1 MFSSIFSVKNM
12 GFHQDIYEVRDGF
25 DTFSWSSRMS
35 RGLPVGH
42 KSLPSIILIQEGSE
56 DFSFL
61 AFYCVKW
68 RIPSDL
74 CAGRYTDWYTGKYKM
89 RSRRRRLGPR
99 GGRQSDE
106 ELPGYTLYEDSRV
119 SECDQFQTYFSW
131 TMNICQVNALA
142 GLPVDH
148 FQSVRP
154 VSNVELKNNWG
165 LFSWTF
171 WFEPVFSELEASKVN
186 IHGFR
191 LDSPCKTVLKLQM
204 PGKKCFQKENFLILH
219 S

>member
-1 MFSSIFSVKNM
+1 MEFPDIKYNISSHSWQLFLKKHCRKNALNCMFSSIFSVKNM

-56 DFSFL
+56 DFSFS

-89 RSRRRRLGPR
+89 RSRRRRLGPQR
-99 GGRQSDE
+99 RE
-106 ELPGYTLYEDSRV
+106 TEWWRASRLHLV
-119 SECDQFQTYFSW
+119 RR
-131 TMNICQVNALA
+131 
-142 GLPVDH
+142 
-148 FQSVRP
+148 FQSLTISLRVWS
-154 VSNVELKNNWG
+154 VSD
-165 LFSWTF
+165 LF
-171 WFEPVFSELEASKVN
+171 
-186 IHGFR
+186 
-191 LDSPCKTVLKLQM
+191 
-204 PGKKCFQKENFLILH
+204 
-219 S
+219 

>member
-1 MFSSIFSVKNM
+1 MEFPDIKYNISSHSRQLFLKKHCRKNALNCMFSSIFSVKNM

-35 RGLPVGH
+35 RGQAVGH

-56 DFSFL
+56 DFSFS

-74 CAGRYTDWYTGKYKM
+74 CAGRCTDWYTGKYKM

-119 SECDQFQTYFSW
+119 SECDQFQTYFS
-131 TMNICQVNALA
+131 
-142 GLPVDH
+142 
-148 FQSVRP
+148 
-154 VSNVELKNNWG
+154 
-165 LFSWTF
+165 
-171 WFEPVFSELEASKVN
+171 
-186 IHGFR
+186 
-191 LDSPCKTVLKLQM
+191 
-204 PGKKCFQKENFLILH
+204 
-219 S
+219 